1 MQSRTQL
8 NCCCLARF
16 IDFLLPMSSS
26 ERELLL
32 SRDQRSLRLPRRS
45 CSVCYCCCCCC
56 YSADK
61 RESDYSWSTG
71 DVCVAQLLQREI
83 DAHRALEIRRRIL
96 SDSPDFLLLAAFQF
110 VEDPSIAS
118 VTPLS
123 LAEAL
128 AEEGFVLTQ
137 MDQKLIFRRLDR
149 SSYHSSIFGCYLS
162 HCLLL

>member
-8 NCCCLARF
+8 ICCCLTRF

-32 SRDQRSLRLPRRS
+32 SRDQRFLRRPRCS
-45 CSVCYCCCCCC
+45 CSVCNCCCCC

-61 RESDYSWSTG
+61 RELDYSWSTG
-71 DVCVAQLLQREI
+71 DVCLAQLLQREI
-83 DAHRALEIRRRIL
+83 DAHRVLEIRRRIL

-110 VEDPSIAS
+110 VEDPSLAA

-149 SSYHSSIFGCYLS
+149 SSCH
-162 HCLLL
+162 